1 MPIDSTNNGAGDNE
15 NDTPQQPHQNQNQSQ
30 RDPNT
35 GRNFS
40 MSSIKFFRRNT
51 DTSNSNSNQQDH
63 NGNPNRYEEEDDE
76 EDEDDGSIMS
86 LNEHNYME
94 ELFGTQHIATAM
106 TNRTTAD
113 EERGQ
118 KEIPNMKTQEES
130 SSSDTSQDGYAE
142 KPPSPPQPPSTPP
155 LADQPP
161 VRPQISRRRS
171 SIAST
176 VEKVQ
181 KYRWW
186 DEEFKQERLKIIT
199 RFLINYVF
207 LVVGFTGVL
216 SIYTGSYYQRDLRY
230 KDLKMA
236 VIIADQP
243 VGDLPNIVGQTV
255 EYYFTEVPAVQPF
268 GDFEVWNYTRI
279 SELAESKNHTI
290 RQEIHEQIHHQKFW
304 AIFYVHENATLDWYQ
319 ALVTQDQEFT
329 PVEGLMEVVYET
341 GRDYMAVY
349 NYIITITN
357 LLLRTFNTFTSKS
370 ELIGQMLQTLNDTQ
384 AFDVMENAPHLISAI
399 PTFIINDLHPVP
411 NPLFQAAMT
420 LGGVYSI
427 VMTFFSQI
435 FCLEI
440 NMYLASK
447 VTGASF
453 VIFKMITTQ
462 ISYVFISFGYII
474 LNTSFQLPFNVTF
487 GHSGFLVLW
496 CFSFLLMSS
505 VGSIIEVL
513 VQICFAT
520 TPPFIGFVL
529 VYMVV
534 TNLSP
539 TVSPIV
545 LCPKFYRYGYAI
557 PLKNFYDL
565 LQVAYFNARKA
576 HVGRNVGI
584 LIAWIIVSNAALP
597 FAMKWLAH
605 KKQRDEEKKKFEKEN

>member
-130 SSSDTSQDGYAE
+130 SSSDTSQEGYAE

-155 LADQPP
+155 SADQPP

-319 ALVTQDQEFT
+319 ALVTQDQE
-329 PVEGLMEVVYET
+329 
-341 GRDYMAVY
+341 
-349 NYIITITN
+349 
-357 LLLRTFNTFTSKS
+357 
-370 ELIGQMLQTLNDTQ
+370 
-384 AFDVMENAPHLISAI
+384 
-399 PTFIINDLHPVP
+399 
-411 NPLFQAAMT
+411 
-420 LGGVYSI
+420 
-427 VMTFFSQI
+427 
-435 FCLEI
+435 
-440 NMYLASK
+440 
-447 VTGASF
+447 
-453 VIFKMITTQ
+453 
-462 ISYVFISFGYII
+462 
-474 LNTSFQLPFNVTF
+474 LP
-487 GHSGFLVLW
+487 
-496 CFSFLLMSS
+496 
-505 VGSIIEVL
+505 
-513 VQICFAT
+513 Q
-520 TPPFIGFVL
+520 
-529 VYMVV
+529 
-534 TNLSP
+534 
-539 TVSPIV
+539 
-545 LCPKFYRYGYAI
+545 
-557 PLKNFYDL
+557 
-565 LQVAYFNARKA
+565 
-576 HVGRNVGI
+576 
-584 LIAWIIVSNAALP
+584 
-597 FAMKWLAH
+597 
-605 KKQRDEEKKKFEKEN
+605 